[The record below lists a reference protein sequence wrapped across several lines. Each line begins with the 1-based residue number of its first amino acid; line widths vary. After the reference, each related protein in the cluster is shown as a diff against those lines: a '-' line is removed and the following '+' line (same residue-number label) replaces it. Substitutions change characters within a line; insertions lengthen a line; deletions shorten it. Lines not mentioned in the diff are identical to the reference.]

1 MNTKSMEQFVTLNPT
16 ELASVEGGYSA
27 GKCLAD
33 IGWGMAEGAIGGALA
48 GGPIGA
54 GIGIGLGQIGG
65 SIYCI
70 GNILGGK

>member
-27 GKCLAD
+27 GKSLAD

-48 GGPIGA
+48 GGHIGA